1 MSEKWNPLNPEVLK
15 SWIDA
20 ILNEASDDLSDWESK
35 FIVDVEMRLARGSQL
50 TQSQEQKLEEIYA
63 DKTS

>member
-1 MSEKWNPLNPEVLK
+1 MSKIWKPIETEVLQ